1 MSIRKYPVS
10 LFLLSYKQLCDEYH
24 DSKKLIE
31 DLRNLRPLFQTNYQS
46 FTSMFFSMYMFMSCY
61 IINIICRNILLNTF
75 LVNYLADAQ

>member
-10 LFLLSYKQLCDEYH
+10 LFLLSYEQLSDEYH

-46 FTSMFFSMYMFMSCY
+46 FTSMFFSMYMFM
-61 IINIICRNILLNTF
+61 LK
-75 LVNYLADAQ
+75 